1 MTTRPLRLASH
12 PPVHRKFP
20 VDVLSHA
27 AAGSCRRSH
36 SAAAAVSS
44 MQLPFVTAAHTP
56 LTYRPCRLPF
66 VTAAHTPI
74 LWTVGLGQT
83 LSLHPDLCL
92 TPATSQHFTAASISA
107 QHSHST
113 SQQPAQPQYLTA
125 ASTATVPHSSQH
137 SQYLTAASISKQYNT
152 AVQHSSHHSTVQRV
166 SLRLRPL
173 SLRQHSRSVFCPSLP
188 VSPTPPASSS

>member
-1 MTTRPLRLASH
+1 MPPFTLRRRRRI
-12 PPVHRKFP
+12 V
-20 VDVLSHA
+20 HA
-27 AAGSCRRSH
+27 ASIRHRSTY
-36 SAAAAVSS
+36 AVDVSS
-44 MQLPFVTAAHTP
+44 MP
-56 LTYRPCRLPF
+56 LPF

-125 ASTATVPHSSQH
+125 ASTASTSQQPAFQSSTTQ
-137 SQYLTAASISKQYNT
+137 QYNT
-152 AVQHSSHHSTVQRV
+152 AAITAQYSGFPSDSG
-166 SLRLRPL
+166 
-173 SLRQHSRSVFCPSLP
+173 PSLSASIRAP
-188 VSPTPPASSS
+188 CSVPACRFPRRHLLLLVSHQFQCVSDLHDELLQNQKLLLRI

>member
-1 MTTRPLRLASH
+1 MPPFTLRRRRRI
-12 PPVHRKFP
+12 V
-20 VDVLSHA
+20 HA
-27 AAGSCRRSH
+27 ASIRHRSTY
-36 SAAAAVSS
+36 AVDVSS
-44 MQLPFVTAAHTP
+44 MP
-56 LTYRPCRLPF
+56 LPF